1 MVMLVTMV
9 VSDGV
14 TEVAR
19 AAELELGAPST
30 TWGRPQQSL
39 NLLPSQRQGSKM
51 CKLQQAVG
59 QSAETK

>member
-1 MVMLVTMV
+1 MVMLVMMV
-9 VSDGV
+9 VSDEV

-30 TWGRPQQSL
+30 TWGRLQ
-39 NLLPSQRQGSKM
+39 LPSQRQGSKM